1 MAGFTAADA
10 ARWVSR
16 AIERPVD
23 VVIANTGR
31 PSKET
36 LMRYAAEQKEPL
48 ELGALD
54 DRIELVTGPF
64 WNTAIARHDR
74 RRLSFAV
81 WSVLVAVHAARGG
94 RRSLMARAGDAGARA
109 RRTSVAR
116 RDRHLPHDGHHGIA
130 AVDVLP
136 FDHQPDDARRIARRR
151 HEHRPFTLADAHDLP
166 LAVLVRRGLDAV
178 RRTSP

>member
-1 MAGFTAADA
+1 MKGLLVPWFAAVAPRVLLLFGIGFLIANVLTGGSGMTGFTAADA

-36 LMRYAAEQKEPL
+36 LMRYAAEQKLPL
-48 ELGALD
+48 EMGALD
-54 DRIELVTGPF
+54 DRVELVTGPF

-81 WSVLVAVHAARGG
+81 W
-94 RRSLMARAGDAGARA
+94 
-109 RRTSVAR
+109 
-116 RDRHLPHDGHHGIA
+116 
-130 AVDVLP
+130 
-136 FDHQPDDARRIARRR
+136 
-151 HEHRPFTLADAHDLP
+151 
-166 LAVLVRRGLDAV
+166 AVLSQWMLQRTAV
-178 RRTSP
+178 EV

>member
-1 MAGFTAADA
+1 VVLIANLLTEGSGMGGFTAADA

-36 LMRYAAEQKEPL
+36 LMRYAAEQKLPL
-48 ELGALD
+48 EMGALD
-54 DRIELVTGPF
+54 DRVELVTGAF

-81 WSVLVAVHAARGG
+81 W
-94 RRSLMARAGDAGARA
+94 
-109 RRTSVAR
+109 
-116 RDRHLPHDGHHGIA
+116 
-130 AVDVLP
+130 
-136 FDHQPDDARRIARRR
+136 
-151 HEHRPFTLADAHDLP
+151 
-166 LAVLVRRGLDAV
+166 AVLSQWMLQRTAV
-178 RRTSP
+178 EA

>member
-1 MAGFTAADA
+1 MPPLLVRGVKEALASVDGPVILIANLLTEGSGMAGFTAADA

-36 LMRYAAEQKEPL
+36 LMRYAAEQKLPL
-48 ELGALD
+48 DLGAID
-54 DRIELVTGPF
+54 DRVEIVTGPF

-81 WSVLVAVHAARGG
+81 WSVLSQRLLQQTPVEAQG
-94 RRSLMARAGDAGARA
+94 
-109 RRTSVAR
+109 
-116 RDRHLPHDGHHGIA
+116 
-130 AVDVLP
+130 
-136 FDHQPDDARRIARRR
+136 
-151 HEHRPFTLADAHDLP
+151 
-166 LAVLVRRGLDAV
+166 
-178 RRTSP
+178 